1 MKGKWLMLKCPKI
14 ITTHQNN
21 SPTVAVSL
29 LTNFCLQSCSNMFQM
44 KEETL
49 RIILMYSWASR
60 VNTSR
65 LRDFFSNPSQSGG
78 KFWGT
83 ISCRGFMFLNTNEW
97 FWTLIAGFDCLCKS
111 QMLLDNISRV
121 ETPFTNSKDEL
132 GKGIWQGKVPV
143 IFGQNLTRC
152 VVGKTHRKL
161 HKKWLK

>member
-1 MKGKWLMLKCPKI
+1 MRNFFFQMQINQVSVPWIRYVIWMIVTCDTLPLPVKIHSPPKTCKAI
-14 ITTHQNN
+14 NP
-21 SPTVAVSL
+21 SFLVFGE
-29 LTNFCLQSCSNMFQM
+29 NFCWCFETC
-44 KEETL
+44 KEL
-49 RIILMYSWASR
+49 
-60 VNTSR
+60 
-65 LRDFFSNPSQSGG
+65 
-78 KFWGT
+78 
-83 ISCRGFMFLNTNEW
+83 W